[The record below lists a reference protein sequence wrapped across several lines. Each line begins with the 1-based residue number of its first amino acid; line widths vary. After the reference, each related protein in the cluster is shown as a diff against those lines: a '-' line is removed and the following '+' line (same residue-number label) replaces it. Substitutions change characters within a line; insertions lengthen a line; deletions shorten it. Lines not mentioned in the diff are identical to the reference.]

1 MTCDL
6 SVCIINHHTPT
17 LTLQCVRSVLAGRD
31 RLAIEV
37 FVVNNTPDDAETIG
51 ALSSLSADEARV
63 TVLQNAMPL
72 GFSGNQNQMLSRAS
86 GRYLMPLNS
95 DTLVQPGAL
104 SELVRCMDR
113 LLRTGVCGPKLVYPD
128 GRLQPS
134 CRNFPTPVTHFLE
147 ASGLI
152 RILKGSHLAGRWYY
166 LAGPH
171 DRLRRVD
178 WLTGACL
185 VVRAEAA
192 RQVGYYDEELF
203 PGLYGED
210 MDWCW
215 RMRAAGWH
223 VMFDPHAVVTHLESQ
238 SPLGDRTVTMYRGFY
253 TFCARHYPR
262 SRQALIRLA
271 TVLALMPRWFLT
283 RDDERRRTYG
293 QLMRLPM
300 SSRGI
305 K

>member
-1 MTCDL
+1 MPFDL
-6 SVCIINHHTPT
+6 SVCVINHRTPV
-17 LTLQCVRSVLAGRD
+17 LTHQCVRSVLANHDGLD
-31 RLAIEV
+31 IEV
-37 FVVNNTPDDAETIG
+37 YVVNNTPDDAEVIQDLATDY
-51 ALSSLSADEARV
+51 S
-63 TVLQNAMPL
+63 TVHVLTNDQPL
-72 GFSGNQNQMLSRAS
+72 GFSANQNQMFTRAS
-86 GRYLMPLNS
+86 GRYLMSLNS

-104 SELVRCMDR
+104 AELVHCMDHFP
-113 LLRTGVCGPKLVYPD
+113 RTGMCGPKLIYPN

-134 CRNFPTPVTHFLE
+134 CRNFPTSITHFIE

-152 RILKGSHLAGRWYY
+152 RILKSCHFAGRWYF
-166 LAGPH
+166 LASPH
-171 DRLRRVD
+171 DHLRRVD

-185 VVRAEAA
+185 IVRTEAA
-192 RQVGYYDEELF
+192 KQVGYYNSEMF

-210 MDWCW
+210 MEWCW
-215 RMRAAGWH
+215 RMHAAGWH
-223 VMFDPHAVVTHLESQ
+223 VMFDPYAVVTHLESQ
-238 SPLGDRTVTMYRGFY
+238 SPLGDRTVAMYRGFY

-293 QLMRLPM
+293 KLMRLPM

-305 K
+305 E